1 MDFNISSPGKLLITA
16 EYYVVKGAL
25 ALAIPTKFRQSLDFK
40 YNASNT
46 LKWKSFDKKN
56 DVWLNC
62 EFQLSD
68 FKIIK
73 NKNIHSK
80 TLQSILISA
89 SKLNPDFLNE
99 SAGGTVSTHLDF
111 CRKWLPADLIRT
123 SAHLFESDL
132 AVVLVCFWCLQGPLA
147 APASAP

>member
-62 EFQLSD
+62 EFQLSGCHVALRETPHFHKQLSGD
-68 FKIIK
+68 
-73 NKNIHSK
+73 S
-80 TLQSILISA
+80 
-89 SKLNPDFLNE
+89 
-99 SAGGTVSTHLDF
+99 
-111 CRKWLPADLIRT
+111 
-123 SAHLFESDL
+123 
-132 AVVLVCFWCLQGPLA
+132 
-147 APASAP
+147 

>member
-73 NKNIHSK
+73 NKNIHSN
-80 TLQSILISA
+80 TLNAHILCC
-89 SKLNPDFLNE
+89 LHNP
-99 SAGGTVSTHLDF
+99 AGY
-111 CRKWLPADLIRT
+111 LPTI
-123 SAHLFESDL
+123 
-132 AVVLVCFWCLQGPLA
+132 GN
-147 APASAP
+147 

>member
-111 CRKWLPADLIRT
+111 CRKWGLGTSSTLIYNISSLLSWARQRRKRI
-123 SAHLFESDL
+123 DY
-132 AVVLVCFWCLQGPLA
+132 
-147 APASAP
+147 